1 MADRRDNRSF
11 ARAVGKAR
19 GRDAAVAVF
28 TALVAATAAEAVHA
42 SREATAG
49 ADLAAWLSAGYSVL
63 KLTVVVA
70 LVFFV
75 AGREPARRRCREPVA
90 FAACFAAIAAVVA
103 LKRPTDSATT
113 SLLISGEAVVLVSL
127 VWMLA
132 AVLTL
137 GKCFGVLPEAR
148 GLVMHGPYR
157 LVRHPIYLGELGMCA
172 GLVIASPS
180 SWNLV
185 VAAAFAAAQM
195 VRMRLEEQALRKEFP
210 EYADYAARTA
220 RLIPRLDVRRGA
232 GAAGSRAVAEAT
244 VGLAKEH

>member
-1 MADRRDNRSF
+1 MRDRRDKRSSV
-11 ARAVGKAR
+11 AGLGKPR
-19 GRDAAVAVF
+19 GRDAVVAVF
-28 TALVAATAAEAVHA
+28 ATLVVATAADAVHA
-42 SREATAG
+42 GREAIAG
-49 ADLAAWLSAGYSVL
+49 ADLDGWLSAGYSLL
-63 KLTVVVA
+63 KLTIVVA

-75 AGREPARRRCREPVA
+75 AGREPARRRCRQPVA
-90 FAACFAAIAAVVA
+90 FVACFAAIAAVVA

-113 SLLISGEAVVLVSL
+113 SLLISGEAVVLVSI

-148 GLVMHGPYR
+148 GLVTRGPYS

-180 SWNLV
+180 SWNMA
-185 VAAAFAAAQM
+185 VAAAFAAAQT
-195 VRMRLEEQALRKEFP
+195 VRMRLEERALTKEFP

-220 RLIPRLDVRRGA
+220 RLIPRLDVLRGA
-232 GAAGSRAVAEAT
+232 GAAGSGHVAEAT
-244 VGLAKEH
+244 VRTR